1 MNTINLN
8 ASWRLRAE
16 DLSLDHRNHAA
27 VAERKDGWYETE
39 LPCDVRIPLIAAGV
53 VPEPLEGLGCFASEW
68 IEEKAW
74 WFVRDFD
81 FPVAKLP
88 GEGAPVRRVELVLDY
103 LDYGAAIY
111 LNGNFLG
118 DHDSVFFPFKR
129 DVGRFLISGK
139 NRLTV
144 RLSAGTDRVSG
155 ERQGDFLYA
164 STHEAANGR
173 PDRGDKRRVFLRKP
187 QYSFGWDWGPRVATV
202 GMADARLELS
212 GPVELDGLSVV
223 ALSVSSGTATLQAGF
238 ELESLEPLS
247 TAEAEWE
254 LTLTDPEGKIV
265 HRINRNVLLRS
276 GINPI
281 VEKIELADPELWW
294 PNGWGTQ
301 GLYTARVTVKL
312 ESAKAKSECSE
323 RFGIRTIELDQA
335 PLPES
340 GKGHR
345 KFAFRVNG
353 VEIFCKGANWIPA
366 DSIYERVDTDKYRAL
381 VAEAKAA
388 NFSMLRVWGG
398 GLYEKDAFY
407 AACDEA
413 GILVWQDLMFGCA
426 FYPDR
431 DQAFLDLV
439 EKELSYQLRRLG
451 KRPCMALWCGNN
463 EIHWCRDTAWFN
475 GKEPYFGGEELWNRM
490 APRLVSLLS
499 PSIPYWNSSPYGG
512 AVPNGWEAGDRHHW
526 REAMMHADMEKRIT
540 PEAYDVD
547 LGKFVSEYGY
557 IGPCSKRTIERYFAG
572 EKVVV
577 GSKIWNHHNNAFEKD
592 TVAAGIAKHYVDPT
606 GLSLDDYLLYAGLT
620 QALMYG
626 YSLESMRF
634 KATTAGGLFW
644 MFADCWGEVGWT
656 IVDYYLERKPAFYA
670 VRRAFAPTKL
680 ILRAA
685 EGKVSCVGVND
696 MAKDLAVEL
705 EFGVL
710 ALDGSSRRTE
720 KRKVVITARSRA
732 PILEFPIPAYDA
744 SRELV
749 FIAPVIAGS
758 GLLPATLRGTSFR
771 DLKTA
776 DPGLEVRAL
785 GLDGTVARFEVSAK
799 RWAHAVRFGLPDGAI
814 ADDEWFDLLPGETRI
829 VSVRGLDKR
838 GAKDYKLEA
847 KSVR

>member
-1 MNTINLN
+1 MKTINLN
-8 ASWRLRAE
+8 TSWRLRPE

-27 VAERKDGWYETE
+27 VAERKDGWYETA
-39 LPCDVRIPLIAAGV
+39 LPCDVRMPLIEAGV
-53 VPEPLEGLGCFASEW
+53 ISEPLEGLGCFASEW

-81 FPVAKLP
+81 FPEVVETKDP
-88 GEGAPVRRVELVLDY
+88 GPVRRVELVLDY

-118 DHDSVFFPFKR
+118 EHDSVFFPFR
-129 DVGRFLISGK
+129 CDVGRFLVQGA

-155 ERQGDFLYA
+155 QRQGDFLYA
-164 STHEAANGR
+164 STHEAKNGR

-202 GMADARLELS
+202 GIADARLELS
-212 GPVELDGLSVV
+212 GPVEAGSLAVVTLS
-223 ALSVSSGTATLQAGF
+223 AGSRSASLQAGF
-238 ELESLEPLS
+238 EIENLDPLA

-254 LTLTDPEGKIV
+254 LVLTDLMGKIAFRV
-265 HRINRNVLLRS
+265 KRKIFLRS
-276 GINPI
+276 GINPV
-281 VEKIELADPELWW
+281 VETIGMVDPDLWW
-294 PNGWGTQ
+294 PNGWGEAI
-301 GLYTARVTVKL
+301 LYTACVTVYSG
-312 ESAKAKSECSE
+312 SAAVSECIE
-323 RFGIRTIELDQA
+323 RFGIRTIELDQS

-340 GKGHR
+340 GEGHR

-398 GLYEKDAFY
+398 GLYEKDSFY

-431 DQAFLDLV
+431 DREFLALV
-439 EKELSYQLRRLG
+439 EKEFVYQIRRLG

-463 EIHWCRDTAWFN
+463 EIHWCRDTAWFD

-490 APRLVSLLS
+490 APRLVALLS

-526 REAMMHADMEKRIT
+526 REAMMHAAMEKRIT
-540 PEAYDVD
+540 PEDYDAD

-577 GSKIWNHHNNAFEKD
+577 GSGIWNHHNNAFEKD
-592 TVAAGIAKHYVDPT
+592 TVAAGIAKHYVDPA
-606 GLSLDDYLLYAGLT
+606 GLPLDDYLLYAGLA

-634 KATTAGGLFW
+634 RATTAGGLFW

-656 IVDYYLERKPAFYA
+656 IIDYYMERKIAFYA
-670 VRRAFAPTKL
+670 VCRAFAPVKL

-685 EGKVSCVGVND
+685 DGRATCVGAND
-696 MAKDLAVEL
+696 TAEDLVLQVEYGL
-705 EFGVL
+705 L
-710 ALDGSSRRTE
+710 ALDGSSRSTQKQE
-720 KRKVVITARSRA
+720 VVLPAHSRA
-732 PILEFPIPAYDA
+732 SVLEFTVPPYDPSCEA
-744 SRELV
+744 V
-749 FIAPVIAGS
+749 FVAPLGVDG
-758 GLLPATLRGTSFR
+758 GVLPAVLRGACFR
-771 DLKTA
+771 DLRTV
-776 DPGLEVRAL
+776 DPSLEVRAL
-785 GLDGTVARFEVSAK
+785 DETAQGSRFTVSAK
-799 RWAHAVRFGLPDGAI
+799 AWAHAVHFDLPRGVI
-814 ADDEWFDLLPGETRI
+814 ADDEWFDLLPGETRT
-829 VSVRGLDKR
+829 VCLSGP
-838 GAKDYKLEA
+838 GLEA
-847 KSVR
+847 GKKIRLEASAVR